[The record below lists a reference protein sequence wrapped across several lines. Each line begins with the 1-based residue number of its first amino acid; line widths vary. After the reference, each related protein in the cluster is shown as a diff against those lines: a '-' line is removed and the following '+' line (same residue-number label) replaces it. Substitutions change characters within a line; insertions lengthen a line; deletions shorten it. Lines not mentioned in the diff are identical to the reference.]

1 MTIYGTKD
9 ATYNN
14 QNLGAYQGADF
25 MFFNNTVV
33 AVTVM
38 ESFFKS
44 MTTLTLQATTG
55 DSTLALSLFSPV
67 HGTHQFSAATGWS
80 KCSMKLGLPTAGMKL
95 VLDFLNFVGDANI
108 SIMASE
114 AGGVTGVSLVDGYGK
129 KYSTIMISAVGRAEL
144 MCYTDGTWTIGNIN
158 GSVTP
163 QAGA

>member
-1 MTIYGTKD
+1 MALHATKD

-14 QNLGAYQGADF
+14 QKLGFTQGADF
-25 MFFNNTVV
+25 AFFNNTKFQAEVLENHLRSYMTLTV
-33 AVTVM
+33 QAVTG
-38 ESFFKS
+38 
-44 MTTLTLQATTG
+44 T
-55 DSTLALSLFSPV
+55 STLALSLFSPV
-67 HGTHQFSAATGWS
+67 YGAHQFSAATGWS

-95 VLDFLNFVGDANI
+95 VLDFLNFAGDANI

-129 KYSTIMISAVGRAEL
+129 KYSTIMVSAVGWAEL
-144 MCYTDGTWTIGNIN
+144 MCYNDGTWTIGYIN

>member
-9 ATYNN
+9 VTYNN
-14 QNLGAYQGADF
+14 QNLGKYQGADF
-25 MFFNNTVV
+25 LFFNNTVV

-44 MTTLTLQATTG
+44 MTTKTNQATTG

-67 HGTHQFSAATGWS
+67 YGLHHFSAATGWS
-80 KCSMKLGLPTAGMKL
+80 KCSMKLGLPTAGMML
-95 VLDFLNFVGDANI
+95 ILDFLNFAGDANI

-114 AGGVTGVSLVDGYGK
+114 AGGVTGVSVVDTYGK
-129 KYSTIMISAVGRAEL
+129 KISTVMVSAAGRLEL
-144 MCYTDGTWTIGNIN
+144 MCYDDGIWTITNLN